1 VIRLNTPLIKS
12 IMLILHIAAIP
23 VGIATGIWLFDTL
36 ST

>member
-1 VIRLNTPLIKS
+1 MIRLNTALVKS

-36 ST
+36 SS